1 MYSIPNWERTIDMAT
16 NNQSIYNLIAL
27 KGASLEERLDRG
39 ANGSLS
45 LYGED
50 SNGVKYLLK
59 ETKPGENP
67 KLLEN
72 ELMVYRHLY
81 EEGASVPILHEDYV
95 DDSYG
100 RPNDLAMQL
109 INNAA
114 TLGDYAEGYVE
125 GKVPLETFKEMI
137 KVSKGAIESMH
148 NVGVIHNDLH
158 ANNIVLALVNNQ
170 WKAYVIDFGWSYFQ
184 SKGVPKWMARERTWI
199 AEDEEADLQY
209 LQTDLEG
216 RLPADDPDFLEVTGL
231 LTE

>member
-1 MYSIPNWERTIDMAT
+1 MA
-16 NNQSIYNLIAL
+16 NLNQSIYNSIAL

-59 ETKPGENP
+59 ETRAGENP

-72 ELMVYRHLY
+72 ELVIYRHLY
-81 EEGASVPILHEDYV
+81 EEGAQVPILHEDYI

-100 RPNDLAMQL
+100 RPSDIATQL

-125 GKVPLETFKEMI
+125 GKVPLETFKEMVH
-137 KVSKGAIESMH
+137 VSLKAIQSMH
-148 NVGVIHNDLH
+148 SVGVIHNDLH
-158 ANNIVLALVNNQ
+158 ANNIVLSLINGQ

-184 SKGVPKWMARERTWI
+184 SKGVPKWMARERNWL

-216 RLPADDPDFLEVTGL
+216 RLPADDSDFLRVTGI

>member
-1 MYSIPNWERTIDMAT
+1 MT
-16 NNQSIYNLIAL
+16 NNQSIYNQIAL

-50 SNGVKYLLK
+50 SQGVKYLLK
-59 ETKPGENP
+59 ETRVGENP

-72 ELMVYRHLY
+72 ELKVYRHLV
-81 EEGASVPILHEDYV
+81 EEGAQVPILHEDYQ

-100 RPNDLAMQL
+100 RPSDIAMQL

-125 GKVPLETFKEMI
+125 GKVPLATFKELI
-137 KVSKGAIESMH
+137 QTSKEAIESMH
-148 NVGVIHNDLH
+148 KVGIIHNDLH
-158 ANNIVLALVNNQ
+158 ANNIVLSLVNNQ
-170 WKAYVIDFGWSYFQ
+170 WKAYIIDFGWSYFQ
-184 SKGVPKWMARERTWI
+184 TKGVPKWMARERTWV
-199 AEDEEADLQY
+199 AEDEEDDLKY
-209 LQTDLEG
+209 LQADLEG
-216 RLPADDPDFLEVTGL
+216 RLPGDDPDFLRVTGI